1 MTLASGDSAAAP
13 YVLGHSAEE
22 LQRLT
27 LQARLLAPITRRLL
41 LAAGV
46 ASGMRVLDV
55 GSGMGDVA
63 FLAAEL
69 VGPAGHVV
77 GADRAPSA
85 VAQARE
91 RAKAE
96 SVTNVRFVEGD
107 PSEMPFD
114 RLFDAVVG
122 RYVLMYQQD
131 PAATLRAL
139 ATRLKTGGLIVFH
152 ELDWGGARSSPPAPT
167 YDQCCRWVIDALRC
181 GGADPY
187 MGTKLYSVFAQAA
200 LLPPV
205 MHLEPPIGGSADPSG
220 RVRTSCKQSF
230 QGRWS
235 QLLSSSA
242 LRRHPKLTWKAF
254 PGAYTRK
261 SPNSAALSSG
271 VQRSGLGRAH
281 HEGAMRDGSLRT
293 QRRRLCWEKNSENS
307 RTRSLADRSCLQ
319 PPQCWAW
326 RLSYR

>member
-1 MTLASGDSAAAP
+1 
-13 YVLGHSAEE
+13 
-22 LQRLT
+22 
-27 LQARLLAPITRRLL
+27 
-41 LAAGV
+41 
-46 ASGMRVLDV
+46 
-55 GSGMGDVA
+55 VA
-63 FLAAEL
+63 FPAAEL

-187 MGTKLYSVFAQAA
+187 MGTKLYSVFVHAA

-205 MHLEPPIGGSADPSG
+205 MHLEAPIGGPADPSG
-220 RVRTSCKQSF
+220 RVADLLQTIFPRSLVTTLEQFGVAKTSEIDVDSLSGRIYEEVTKLGSVIVGRSEIGAWSRTS
-230 QGRWS
+230 
-235 QLLSSSA
+235 
-242 LRRHPKLTWKAF
+242 
-254 PGAYTRK
+254 
-261 SPNSAALSSG
+261 
-271 VQRSGLGRAH
+271 
-281 HEGAMRDGSLRT
+281 
-293 QRRRLCWEKNSENS
+293 
-307 RTRSLADRSCLQ
+307 
-319 PPQCWAW
+319 
-326 RLSYR
+326 

>member
-27 LQARLLAPITRRLL
+27 LQARLLEPITRRLL

-85 VAQARE
+85 VAQASE

-96 SVTNVRFVEGD
+96 SVTNVSFVEGD

-114 RLFDAVVG
+114 PRFDAVVG
-122 RYVLMYQQD
+122 RYVLMYQRD

-139 ATRLKTGGLIVFH
+139 ATRLKTGGLIAFH
-152 ELDWGGARSSPPAPT
+152 ELDWGGARSAPPAPI

-181 GGADPY
+181 GGAEPY
-187 MGTKLYSVFAQAA
+187 MGTKLYSAFVQAG
-200 LLPPV
+200 LPPPV
-205 MHLEPPIGGSADPSG
+205 MHLEAPIGGPADPSG
-220 RVRTSCKQSF
+220 RVMDLFQTIFPSSLVATLEQFRVAKTSEIDVDSLPGRMYEEVSELRSVIVGRSEIGAWSRTS
-230 QGRWS
+230 
-235 QLLSSSA
+235 
-242 LRRHPKLTWKAF
+242 
-254 PGAYTRK
+254 
-261 SPNSAALSSG
+261 
-271 VQRSGLGRAH
+271 
-281 HEGAMRDGSLRT
+281 
-293 QRRRLCWEKNSENS
+293 
-307 RTRSLADRSCLQ
+307 
-319 PPQCWAW
+319 
-326 RLSYR
+326 